1 MLTIPKTFRV
11 TITKKLSISA
21 ILGNDTSS
29 SWDLIFCRNL
39 TDVEIVDLER
49 LMSLLS
55 NVHLTPSTPDAKAW
69 VPSSSG
75 GFSVKSFPLVLSSFS
90 YSTLFYLTHFLWKS
104 RAPYQV
110 MAFAWLVAHK
120 KTNTNDMLQLRRFFK
135 ALSPDQCI
143 LCRRSSEAVDHL
155 FLYCPITLALWHRI
169 FSQVGWRGFSQIIFV
184 I

>member
-1 MLTIPKTFRV
+1 MGEPIVMLTIPKTFRV

-104 RAPYQV
+104 RAPY
-110 MAFAWLVAHK
+110 
-120 KTNTNDMLQLRRFFK
+120 
-135 ALSPDQCI
+135 
-143 LCRRSSEAVDHL
+143 
-155 FLYCPITLALWHRI
+155 
-169 FSQVGWRGFSQIIFV
+169 
-184 I
+184 